1 MPKLIATNWEPC
13 SKEGRKKNTKYW
25 VKDKKPI
32 FKTLCQFIIRK
43 ILIITWKRRVIVL
56 LNKKYEII
64 EHKEKQKLVFW
75 INLFFITD
83 IDKHVRPKDRKE

>member
-1 MPKLIATNWEPC
+1 M
-13 SKEGRKKNTKYW
+13 
-25 VKDKKPI
+25 
-32 FKTLCQFIIRK
+32 
-43 ILIITWKRRVIVL
+43 VL

-64 EHKEKQKLVFW
+64 EHKAMQKLVVW

>member
-1 MPKLIATNWEPC
+1 M
-13 SKEGRKKNTKYW
+13 
-25 VKDKKPI
+25 
-32 FKTLCQFIIRK
+32 

-56 LNKKYEII
+56 SNKKYEII
-64 EHKEKQKLVFW
+64 EHKEIKKLVLR